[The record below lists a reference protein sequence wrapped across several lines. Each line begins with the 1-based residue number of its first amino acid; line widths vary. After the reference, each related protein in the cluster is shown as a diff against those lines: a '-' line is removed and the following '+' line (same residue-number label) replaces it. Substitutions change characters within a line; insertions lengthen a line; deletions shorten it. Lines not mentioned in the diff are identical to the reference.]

1 LGTVIMTKDPT
12 LYETR
17 YALFNSTGPRYD
29 LIMPVFGPLAENLV
43 KLADLQPQEKVLDL
57 GTGTGAAVFPAGRI
71 AQQVVGIDYAPTM
84 LAGATKMVRAAREDH
99 VTFCQGDMHRL
110 PQPDNY
116 FAVALA
122 SFGLNGIDPNRVFPE
137 VRRVMKQGGRLVFQ
151 EWGEVDDASQ
161 LVKQTV
167 QAHKIDRAE
176 GFLAELRCL
185 GQKQRAWDKLGGPEA
200 IADLLQKVGFSRV
213 KTIIEREAI
222 PLEPLTFYRYK
233 TAWTPYQTEL
243 AAMSPP
249 ARQTVETEALEAL
262 RSWTESNGRFIWKPE
277 LMRMIAWK

>member
-1 LGTVIMTKDPT
+1 MSSNDPT
-12 LYETR
+12 LYQTR

-29 LIMPVFGPLAENLV
+29 SIMPVFGPLAENLV
-43 KLADLQPQEKVLDL
+43 RLADLQPLEKVLDL

-71 AQQVVGIDYAPTM
+71 AQQVVGLDYAPTM
-84 LAGATKMVRAAREDH
+84 LAGAMRTVRAAQENH

-110 PQPDNY
+110 PQPDHY
-116 FAVALA
+116 FEVALA
-122 SFGLNGIDPNRVFPE
+122 SFGLNGIVPIRVFPE
-137 VRRVMKQGGRLVFQ
+137 IRRVLKQGGRLVFQ

-167 QAHKIDRAE
+167 QAHKVDQAE

-185 GQKQRAWDKLGGPEA
+185 GQKQRAWDQLGGPEA
-200 IADLLQKVGFSRV
+200 VAEVLRQEGFSRV
-213 KTIIEREAI
+213 KTIIERDAI

-243 AAMSPP
+243 AAMSPA
-249 ARQTVETEALEAL
+249 ARRTVEAEALDGLSA
-262 RSWTESNGRFIWKPE
+262 WTDSSGHFMWKPE
-277 LMRMIAWK
+277 LVRMIAWK